1 MLKFIVVVG
10 VVALI
15 AAGVWAA
22 RDPEA
27 RAEAQQAWD
36 SSQAWFKSVTKVEV
50 NVDTSTLLTPVAEAI
65 QGLGDSVARLWADIQ
80 LKINM
85 PSVRIGQ

>member
-1 MLKFIVVVG
+1 MLKIIVVVG
-10 VVALI
+10 VVALV

-27 RAEAQQAWD
+27 RVQAQQAWE
-36 SSQAWFKSVTKVEV
+36 SSQAWFKSVTQVNV
-50 NVDTSTLLTPVAEAI
+50 NVDASNLLTPLAEAVR
-65 QGLGDSVARLWADIQ
+65 GLGDSVARLWADIS

-85 PSVRIGQ
+85 PSVRLGG